1 MTNNTNTSSLK
12 TSTTVPT
19 RKSYILQG
27 TFSTNNAKLDF
38 RSHLFLR
45 WADKWTTSSGG
56 LKTTHSGLVRRA
68 LSLYS
73 IHLAALPLSEV
84 GKELRAIK
92 DASGRW
98 GTSQEDQEAAE
109 ARLQAA
115 CAGCESPLVSFE
127 VVFKGQAAINE
138 VARIQEHL
146 KQFNHSPIKPINVKT
161 KTTTTTNKQ
170 STQN

>member
-1 MTNNTNTSSLK
+1 MTNNTTTLK
-12 TSTTVPT
+12 TSTSHTS

-73 IHLAALPLSEV
+73 IHLASLPHSEAA
-84 GKELRAIK
+84 KEHRAIK
-92 DASGRW
+92 EASGRW
-98 GTSQEDQEAAE
+98 SLSKEDQEAAE

-115 CAGCESPLVSFE
+115 CAACESPLVPFE
-127 VVFKGQAAINE
+127 IVFKGQAAINE
-138 VARIQEHL
+138 EARIQEHL
-146 KQFNHSPIKPINVKT
+146 KQFNLPPTKTNNVK
-161 KTTTTTNKQ
+161 TTTTNKQ
-170 STQN
+170 QQSNPN

>member
-1 MTNNTNTSSLK
+1 MTNNNTTTLK
-12 TSTTVPT
+12 TSTSHTS

-73 IHLAALPLSEV
+73 IHLASLPHSEAA
-84 GKELRAIK
+84 KEHRAIK
-92 DASGRW
+92 EASGRW
-98 GTSQEDQEAAE
+98 CVSKEDQEATE

-115 CAGCESPLVSFE
+115 CAGSESPMVPFE
-127 VVFKGQAAINE
+127 VIFKGQAAINE
-138 VARIQEHL
+138 EARIHQHL
-146 KQFNHSPIKPINVKT
+146 KQFNLPSTKPNNVK
-161 KTTTTTNKQ
+161 TTTNKQ
-170 STQN
+170 QQQQSNPN